1 MTQEYNKEI
10 SYLKSKIDAKEDQIQ
25 TLKLKEG

>member
-10 SYLKSKIDAKEDQIQ
+10 SFLKSKIDAKEDQIQ